1 MRDSNSHHR
10 HHHRICTAV
19 FNAKEKSFQMCVSMR
34 REMKDGM
41 GKSENIIMKVSAPKF
56 DWRAD
61 KMYVVYCSK
70 EYRMMA

>member
-1 MRDSNSHHR
+1 MRDSNSHH
-10 HHHRICTAV
+10 HHHRRICTAV
-19 FNAKEKSFQMCVSMR
+19 FNAKKSFQMCVSMR
-34 REMKDGM
+34 RGMKDGM

-61 KMYVVYCSK
+61 KLYVVYCSK

>member
-1 MRDSNSHHR
+1 
-10 HHHRICTAV
+10 
-19 FNAKEKSFQMCVSMR
+19 MCVSMR